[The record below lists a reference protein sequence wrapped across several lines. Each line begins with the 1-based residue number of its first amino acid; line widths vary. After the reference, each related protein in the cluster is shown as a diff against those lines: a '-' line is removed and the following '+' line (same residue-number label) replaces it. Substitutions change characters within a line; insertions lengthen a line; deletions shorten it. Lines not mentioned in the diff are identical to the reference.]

1 MQRRKRLGPA
11 DFSFRGNPVVTAP
24 SSAAVPVRNPWLVLS
39 VICLAVFMLLLDTT
53 IVNVAQVKIKD
64 DLGASLT
71 QIQWILDSY
80 ILAYAVLLLSFGR
93 LGDVLG
99 RKRLFLWGM
108 AIFTAAS
115 ALCGASAWIGEQ
127 IGVSGVNVLIAAR
140 VLQGI
145 GGAFMM
151 PQSLSLVSV
160 TFPPEERGAAM
171 GMWGSVVAAGA
182 ILGPILGGF
191 IVTHY
196 AWEWVFLINLPVGI
210 ISLFLIWKIVPES
223 TDPHATGKI
232 DWGGVVLS
240 GTGIF
245 ALVYSCI
252 EGNQRG
258 WTSPL
263 ILGGFAASAVLMT
276 LFIFWERRVEDPI
289 VKLELFR
296 IRNFSVGNLIAM
308 IISFGMLGIFFPMTL
323 FLQQALDY
331 SPIKAGLTMAP
342 MSAVLMVA
350 APMSGKL
357 VDRIGPRWILFFG
370 TSLMTIGIF
379 MLRSAIDAG
388 TTPRSLLPSLLVT
401 GFGMGFTFAP
411 MTAASMRDVPL
422 GIAGSA
428 SGILNTTRNIGQVLG
443 IAILGSWLQN
453 RLGVFSSEQLTATG
467 LDASTTDQVS
477 ELAQQNLFA
486 EIQALVPAD
495 LIVPVFDALREAF
508 VLATRSTFL
517 AGGLACAVA
526 ALASLLIRNPRTRT
540 IPIEQ
545 PSREQAS
552 STVSGHAT
560 ASGVQLD

>member
-1 MQRRKRLGPA
+1 M
-11 DFSFRGNPVVTAP
+11 TAP
-24 SSAAVPVRNPWLVLS
+24 TPVRSPWLVLG

-80 ILAYAVLLLSFGR
+80 ILAFAVLLLSFGR

-99 RKRLFLWGM
+99 RKKLFMWGM

-160 TFPPEERGAAM
+160 TFPPEKRGAAM

-210 ISLFLIWKIVPES
+210 ASLYLIWKIVPES
-223 TDPHATGKI
+223 TDPHASGKI
-232 DWGGVVLS
+232 DWGGVLLS
-240 GTGIF
+240 GAGIF

-252 EGNQRG
+252 EGNQLG
-258 WTSPL
+258 WTSPV
-263 ILGGFAASAVLMT
+263 ILGGFIVSALLLA
-276 LFIFWERRVEDPI
+276 LFILWERRVEDPI

-296 IRNFSVGNLIAM
+296 IRNFSVGNLVAM

-342 MSAVLMVA
+342 MSAVLMIA

-370 TSLMTIGIF
+370 TSVMTIGIF
-379 MLRSAIDAG
+379 MLRAAIDAD
-388 TTPRSLLPSLLVT
+388 TTPRSLLPAFLVT
-401 GFGMGFTFAP
+401 GIGMGFTFAP

-453 RLGVFSSEQLTATG
+453 RLGVFSSEQLATSG
-467 LDASTTDQVS
+467 LEPSQVDRVS

-486 EIQALVPAD
+486 EIQSMLPTD
-495 LIVPVFDALREAF
+495 QLVPVFDALREAF
-508 VLATRSTFL
+508 VLATQSTFL
-517 AGGLACAVA
+517 AGAISCAVA
-526 ALASLLIRNPRTRT
+526 AAASLLIRNPRTRE
-540 IPIEQ
+540 IAIEH
-545 PSREQAS
+545 PSREQANPVIAGRGS
-552 STVSGHAT
+552 AP
-560 ASGVQLD
+560 GVQLD